1 MSIRI
6 VWSEHEQAILLQAL
20 IDVLN
25 HKIERKQA
33 ISEVS
38 KRLRKEAELRGLE
51 INVKFRNDN
60 GISLQMNC
68 LEYAYTDGKSG
79 LHVARGWYFDIVNT
93 YRNDQEEFYK
103 LLREARIVS
112 GASVKNKSA
121 FQEWLE
127 RTMSNKDALDIIAE
141 LGALEILLKKNGVVS
156 KRILKID
163 DANEI
168 SLLIDNI
175 KSNKGIRI
183 HSRSRRHFIISDL
196 SKYKEFLE
204 CKNLNRKTEERNT
217 HINKSD
223 FYLWLIEEK
232 GLAAPSGRSYDS
244 AINRCDSFCSEHNIG
259 TGRIYGEESLDKLK
273 RNIELLTLNVEFKMN
288 NETQHNR
295 LTAALSKY
303 LEFLGVKE
311 SGKTQNLKG
320 EKDYL
325 KEKIS
330 QNEMNRIRETLKL
343 SRFEY
348 DFKDDGVEI
357 YRFRASYEEVNG
369 MDCPLDDDILIDS
382 IRKMGFEFDGKIY
395 LIADDSMKII
405 VDQINDY
412 KNQGINIVY
421 YESLYDLKSYEYFDA
436 KIVSADM
443 LKSVVK
449 YLMPQFRYK
458 SNYFALS
465 SEHQTELELV
475 RNDIIRVWGGNILQT
490 FDELSLKLPLI
501 PMDKIKFTLAQQ
513 TAFVWNSTETY
524 MQAKWFEADEE
535 EIVRL
540 VDYIDKQCE
549 ENGGVSLDEIPFDR
563 LIETNPEISETALY
577 TCFCKLVENRFERNA
592 RMLTRKGASKDTYTA
607 VIEFCRKQDKCTYD
621 RLEYIAKHVAG
632 TIKRPD
638 IIEAA
643 NAVMVRVDK
652 NDFIADRFIRFDTD
666 RIDTAL
672 DYIVTNDFI
681 GMREI
686 TTFSMFPF
694 CGYGWNL
701 YLLESYCRRFSKKYK
716 YETRRA
722 NSSNSG
728 AIVIKSCLLNYHDIM
743 TQAVARSGRELQQ
756 NEVFDFL
763 TEAGYM
769 ERKKY
774 SDIDSLISEAAQ
786 LRERRK

>member
-6 VWSEHEQAILLQAL
+6 VWSEHEQAVLLQAL

-25 HKIERKQA
+25 HKIEKKQA
-33 ISEVS
+33 ISKVS

-51 INVKFRNDN
+51 IDVKFRNDN
-60 GISLQMNC
+60 GISLQMSC

-79 LHVARGWYFDIVNT
+79 LYVTCGWYFDIVNT
-93 YRNDQEEFYK
+93 YRNDQDKFCK
-103 LLREARIVS
+103 LLKETRIVS
-112 GASVKNKSA
+112 EASVKNKSA

-127 RTMSNKDALDIIAE
+127 CTMLNKDALDIIAE
-141 LGALEILLKKNGVVS
+141 LGAFEILFKKNGVIS
-156 KRILKID
+156 KRIFEID
-163 DANEI
+163 DSNEI
-168 SLLIDNI
+168 SLLINNI
-175 KSNKGIRI
+175 KNNKGIRI
-183 HSRSRRHFIISDL
+183 HSRSRRYLIISGL
-196 SKYKEFLE
+196 SEYKKFLE
-204 CKNLNRKTEERNT
+204 YKNHDRKTEGRNT
-217 HINKSD
+217 YINKSD
-223 FYLWLIEEK
+223 FYLWLTEKK
-232 GLAAPSGRSYDS
+232 GLAATSGRSYAS

-273 RNIELLTLNVEFKMN
+273 RNIELLTLDVDFKTN

-311 SGKTQNLKG
+311 SGKIQKPKG
-320 EKDYL
+320 EMDSL

-330 QNEMNRIRETLKL
+330 QDEMNRIRETLKL

-348 DFKDDGVEI
+348 GFKDDGVEI
-357 YRFRASYEEVNG
+357 YRFRASYEEVNS
-369 MDCPLDDDILIDS
+369 MECPLDDDILLDS

-395 LIADDSMKII
+395 LITDDSMKVI

-412 KNQGINIVY
+412 KNQGVNIVY

-443 LKSVVK
+443 LKAVIK
-449 YLMPQFRYK
+449 DLMPQLRYK
-458 SNYFALS
+458 NNYFALP
-465 SEHQTELELV
+465 SERQTELELIK
-475 RNDIIRVWGGNILQT
+475 NDIIRVWGGKTLQT

-513 TAFVWNSTETY
+513 SAFVWNSAETY
-524 MQAKWFEADEE
+524 MQAEWFEADEE
-535 EIVRL
+535 EVVYL
-540 VDYIDKQCE
+540 VDYIDRQCE
-549 ENGGVSLDEIPFDR
+549 ENEGVSLDEIPFER
-563 LIETNPEISETALY
+563 LIEENPEISETALY
-577 TCFCKLVENRFERNA
+577 TCFCKLVENRFDRNA
-592 RMLTRKGASKDTYTA
+592 RMLTRKGASKDTYTTI
-607 VIEFCRKQDKCTYD
+607 IEFCRKHDKCTYD
-621 RLEYIAKHVAG
+621 CLEYIAKQVAG

-638 IIEAA
+638 IVEAA

-652 NDFIADRFIRFDTD
+652 NDFIADRFIQFDTD
-666 RIDTAL
+666 RIDEAL
-672 DYIVTNDFI
+672 DYVVTDDFI

-728 AIVIKSCLLNYHDIM
+728 AIVIKSCSLNYHDIM

-774 SDIDSLISEAAQ
+774 SDIDSLINEAAQ

>member
-6 VWSEHEQAILLQAL
+6 VWSEHEQAVLLQAL

-93 YRNDQEEFYK
+93 YRNDQDKFYK
-103 LLREARIVS
+103 LLKEARIVS
-112 GASVKNKSA
+112 EASVKNKSA

-127 RTMSNKDALDIIAE
+127 RTMSNKDALDIMAE
-141 LGALEILLKKNGVVS
+141 LGALGILLKKKGVIS
-156 KRILKID
+156 KSILEID
-163 DANEI
+163 DSNEI
-168 SLLIDNI
+168 SLLTDNI

-183 HSRSRRHFIISDL
+183 HSRSRRHLIISDL

-204 CKNLNRKTEERNT
+204 YKSLDRKTEERNT

-223 FYLWLIEEK
+223 FYLWLTEEK
-232 GLAAPSGRSYDS
+232 GLAVPSGRSYAS

-273 RNIELLTLNVEFKMN
+273 RNIELLILDVEFKKN

-311 SGKTQNLKG
+311 SGKTQKSKG
-320 EKDYL
+320 EKDSL
-325 KEKIS
+325 KEEIS

-348 DFKDDGVEI
+348 GFKDDGVEI

-369 MDCPLDDDILIDS
+369 MDCPLDDGILLDS
-382 IRKMGFEFDGKIY
+382 IREMGFEFDGKIY

-443 LKSVVK
+443 LKAVIK

-458 SNYFALS
+458 SNYFALP
-465 SEHQTELELV
+465 SERQTELELI
-475 RNDIIRVWGGNILQT
+475 RNDIIRVWGGKTLQT

-513 TAFVWNSTETY
+513 SAFVWNSAETY
-524 MQAKWFEADEE
+524 MQAEWFEADEE
-535 EIVRL
+535 EVVCL
-540 VDYIDKQCE
+540 ADYIDEQCE

-563 LIETNPEISETALY
+563 LIEANPEISETALY
-577 TCFCKLVENRFERNA
+577 TCFCKLVENRFDRNA

-607 VIEFCRKQDKCTYD
+607 VIEFCRKHDKCTYD
-621 RLEYIAKHVAG
+621 SLEYIAKQVTG
-632 TIKRPD
+632 TIRRPD

-652 NDFIADRFIRFDTD
+652 NDFIADRFIQFDTEL
-666 RIDTAL
+666 IDAAL
-672 DYIVTNDFI
+672 DYVVTNDFI

-728 AIVIKSCLLNYHDIM
+728 AIVIKTCSLNYHGIM

-774 SDIDSLISEAAQ
+774 SDIDSLINEAAQ

>member
-6 VWSEHEQAILLQAL
+6 VWSEHEQAVLLQAL

-223 FYLWLIEEK
+223 FYLWLTEEK

-288 NETQHNR
+288 NATQHNR

-348 DFKDDGVEI
+348 GFKDDGVEI

-621 RLEYIAKHVAG
+621 RLEYIAKQVAG